1 MSLFYLTISRVMTE
15 SEEIMSIKTETI
27 IRTVC
32 LIIALINQLLIGLG
46 KQPIPIEDKEI
57 YTLVSTIVTIVIAMR
72 CWWKNN
78 SFTLPAIKA
87 DMYMEE
93 LRKKG
98 AK

>member
-57 YTLVSTIVTIVIAMR
+57 YTLVSTIVMIVIAMR

-78 SFTLPAIKA
+78 SFTQPAIKA
-87 DMYMEE
+87 DQYMEE
-93 LRKKG
+93 LRRQK
-98 AK
+98 

>member
-1 MSLFYLTISRVMTE
+1 
-15 SEEIMSIKTETI
+15 MSIKTETI

-78 SFTLPAIKA
+78 SFTAPAIKA
-87 DMYMEE
+87 DQYMEE
-93 LRKKG
+93 LRRQK
-98 AK
+98 

>member
-1 MSLFYLTISRVMTE
+1 MQENV
-15 SEEIMSIKTETI
+15 KTETI

-57 YTLVSTIVTIVIAMR
+57 YTLVSTIVTIVLALR

-78 SFTLPAIKA
+78 SFTAPAIKA
-87 DMYMEE
+87 DIYLEE
-93 LRKKG
+93 LRKKIRSN
-98 AK
+98 A

>member
-1 MSLFYLTISRVMTE
+1 
-15 SEEIMSIKTETI
+15 MSIKTETI

>member
-1 MSLFYLTISRVMTE
+1 MTE